1 MVRCPRNRGNSNQH
15 EPFESGT
22 RVRRTETGEIGTV
35 SEQFIDGYVSLVFD
49 DGRPAELAASSP
61 EEIVG

>member
-1 MVRCPRNRGNSNQH
+1 MK
-15 EPFESGT
+15 PFESGT

-49 DGRPAELAASSP
+49 DGRPAELLASSL
-61 EEIVG
+61 EALSG